1 MLANSSAL
9 PFSALCFLNAAY
21 THQAYPL
28 VYRNV
33 RELRLPAVPDAVQTS
48 LKGAYWPTRCATMAH
63 FLRCRKKV
71 KMWRTSSGC
80 TSAPRSIRIV

>member
-9 PFSALCFLNAAY
+9 PFSGLCFLNAAY

-48 LKGAYWPTRCATMAH
+48 LKGAHANALRNHGTFPTMPQENENVADKFGLYVCPAQH
-63 FLRCRKKV
+63 
-71 KMWRTSSGC
+71 
-80 TSAPRSIRIV
+80 